1 MYVSVVYWFT
11 LDYRSNQMQH
21 IAQSE
26 LSETRYN
33 IVIYFAF
40 LQHNVFG
47 SKLINRKLHGSSNS
61 TDSNNVALL

>member
-1 MYVSVVYWFT
+1 
-11 LDYRSNQMQH
+11 MQH

-40 LQHNVFG
+40 LQDNVFG
-47 SKLINRKLHGSSNS
+47 SKLIDRKLHG
-61 TDSNNVALL
+61 VLK